1 MTASERDRLTA
12 VVVEVEGKL
21 AALRLAIG
29 DKKRSAAD
37 VEAWLNEARDGWRRM
52 EALLG
57 WIEDLTPA
65 PRPLAP
71 LPGYVP

>member
-1 MTASERDRLTA
+1 VTGSQRDQVAA

-29 DKKRSAAD
+29 SKKRTAD
-37 VEAWLNEARDGWRRM
+37 DVAAWLEEARDGWRRM
-52 EALLG
+52 EALLATL
-57 WIEDLTPA
+57 DLTPA
-65 PRPLAP
+65 PRPTTP